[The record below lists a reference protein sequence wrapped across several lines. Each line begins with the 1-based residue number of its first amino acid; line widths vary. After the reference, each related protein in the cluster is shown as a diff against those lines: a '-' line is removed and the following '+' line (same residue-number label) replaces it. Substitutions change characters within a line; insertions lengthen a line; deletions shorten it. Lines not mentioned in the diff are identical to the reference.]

1 MTCRAYESS
10 RKCKWTHALLT
21 RLMRYSSSTDTQSS
35 FYQHLV
41 MFADTSLSYHLPT
54 SKSMATC
61 NYEMCHVWND
71 YQWEHSA
78 RFHRTF
84 VVACCTGR
92 IISFVEDEH
101 LCNLTACSLNEDFE
115 RPNKH
120 CRARFRS
127 AFQLLVVA
135 QIKYSGP
142 RKVLRKRKGSSV
154 FQNLLLGNIHFE

>member
-1 MTCRAYESS
+1 MSDQRFFSQARYLPPLKSASKPRSEMLVRHSPIVVWGHKSHDVGRMMTCRAYESS
-10 RKCKWTHALLT
+10 RKCKHTYLYASQVRERTHALLT

-41 MFADTSLSYHLPT
+41 MLADTSLSYRLPT

-101 LCNLTACSLNEDFE
+101 
-115 RPNKH
+115 R
-120 CRARFRS
+120 
-127 AFQLLVVA
+127 
-135 QIKYSGP
+135 I
-142 RKVLRKRKGSSV
+142 
-154 FQNLLLGNIHFE
+154 